1 MLLNCGVGEDSWKS
15 FGQQRDQTSPKG
27 NQSWIVIGRTDA
39 EAPILWPPDA
49 KSWLIRKDPDAGKDW
64 RQEEK
69 GTTEDE
75 MIGWH
80 PLHDGHEF
88 EQALA
93 VGDGQGRLACCSP
106 WGQRAGSV
114 KYNLCSNSASH
125 GIIFYIWFSGV
136 NPVATGGKG
145 LFKGT

>member
-1 MLLNCGVGEDSWKS
+1 
-15 FGQQRDQTSPKG
+15 
-27 NQSWIVIGRTDA
+27 
-39 EAPILWPPDA
+39 
-49 KSWLIRKDPDAGKDW
+49 
-64 RQEEK
+64 
-69 GTTEDE
+69 

-125 GIIFYIWFSGV
+125 GIIFYI
-136 NPVATGGKG
+136 
-145 LFKGT
+145 